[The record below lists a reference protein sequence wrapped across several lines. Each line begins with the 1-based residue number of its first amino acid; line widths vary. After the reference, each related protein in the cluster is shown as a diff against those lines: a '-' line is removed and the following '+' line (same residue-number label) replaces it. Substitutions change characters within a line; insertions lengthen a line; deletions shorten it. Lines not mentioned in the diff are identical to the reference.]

1 MFRYYTPWK
10 HVFRGENIWY
20 RSGKFVKNLAF
31 LLKTRSHHQSF
42 VSSTKFSLLKLDQTY
57 VFKLNAVRIM

>member
-1 MFRYYTPWK
+1 M
-10 HVFRGENIWY
+10 GENIWY
-20 RSGKFVKNLAF
+20 RSGKVVENGKNLAF

-57 VFKLNAVRIM
+57 VFKLNAVRII